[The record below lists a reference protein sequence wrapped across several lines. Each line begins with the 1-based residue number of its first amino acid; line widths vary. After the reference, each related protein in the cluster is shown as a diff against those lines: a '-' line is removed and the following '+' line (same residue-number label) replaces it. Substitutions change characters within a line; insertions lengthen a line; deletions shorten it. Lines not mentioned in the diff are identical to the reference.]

1 MKKLLLSTLLVISFS
16 ANAQFWTEKATGFT
30 APDRG
35 LYSISIVD
43 ANTVWAE
50 AHNYDGQTED
60 TTIKEFTKST
70 DGGNTWTPGTIDLGL
85 DTNELGISSITATS
99 PTTAWVSATTGA
111 TQLGGIW
118 KTLDGGVTW
127 NKQTTAQF
135 SDIDHSYAN
144 FVHFW
149 DANNGIAA
157 GDPENDEFEIYTTND
172 GGTTWTRVPAANIPD
187 LIIIDVDPDPL
198 VTVLESEYGYEN
210 LYEVSGNTIWFGTDL
225 GRLFKSTDKG
235 LTWTA
240 HQSESVDFQ
249 FDNFT
254 FSDTNKGLLTIY
266 GLPIKLYNTLD
277 GGETWNLVT
286 TTGMSNTD
294 IAYIPNTS
302 TVVAGDW
309 KNPKGSSYSLDDGE
323 NWIPID
329 GVPHGTLKF
338 LNSSFGFSGGLNTD
352 ATTGGIFKF
361 TGIPLKAPSFDV
373 KKQISAYPNPTNE
386 ILKLDSETSLIK
398 EASVFDLLGRQVYNS
413 KFNANKVTLD
423 LKSLQTGTYVL
434 KVTSDSGKSET
445 MKIMKN

>member
-1 MKKLLLSTLLVISFS
+1 MKKLLLSILLVISLS

-30 APDRG
+30 TPARG

-43 ANTVWAE
+43 ANVVWGIAFDSSNTPDYTV
-50 AHNYDGQTED
+50 
-60 TTIKEFTKST
+60 KEFTRST
-70 DGGNTWTPGTIDLGL
+70 DGGNTWAAGAIELNVTTPVD
-85 DTNELGISSITATS
+85 LGISSITA
-99 PTTAWVSATTGA
+99 VSATTA
-111 TQLGGIW
+111 WISVYPIFSNTSAGGIW
-118 KTLDGGVTW
+118 KTTDSGTTW
-127 NKQTTAQF
+127 TKQTTALF
-135 SDIDHSYAN
+135 SDLANSYAN

-157 GDPENDEFEIYTTND
+157 GDPENGEFEIYTTTD

-187 LIIIDVDPDPL
+187 PIAGD
-198 VTVLESEYGYEN
+198 EYGWEN
-210 LYEVSGNTIWFGTDL
+210 FYAVSGNTVWFGTDL

-240 HQSESVDFQ
+240 HQSESIDFE

-329 GVPHGTLKF
+329 VVPHGTLKF
-338 LNSSFGFSGGLNTD
+338 LNSSFGFSGGFNTD

-434 KVTSDSGKSET
+434 KITSASGKTET
-445 MKIMKN
+445 MKIIKN

>member
-1 MKKLLLSTLLVISFS
+1 MKKLLLSILLVVSIS

-30 APDRG
+30 TPARG

-43 ANTVWAE
+43 ANVVWAL
-50 AHNYDGQTED
+50 ASDSTID
-60 TTIKEFTKST
+60 PVDLTIKEFTTST
-70 DGGNTWTPGTIDLGL
+70 DGGNTWTPGTMDLGAA
-85 DTNELGISSITATS
+85 TNELGTSSITATS
-99 PTTAWVSATTGA
+99 STTAWVSVYPDTFGTI
-111 TQLGGIW
+111 QVGGIW
-118 KTLDGGVTW
+118 KTVDGGVIWT
-127 NKQTTAQF
+127 KQTTALF
-135 SDIDHSYAN
+135 SSSESYAN

-157 GDPENDEFEIYTTND
+157 GDPENGEFEIYTTTD
-172 GGTTWTRVPAANIPD
+172 GGTTWTRVPGAN
-187 LIIIDVDPDPL
+187 LPDPIAGD
-198 VTVLESEYGYEN
+198 EYGWEN
-210 LYEVSGNTIWFGTDL
+210 FYAVSGNTIWFGTDL

-338 LNSSFGFSGGLNTD
+338 LNSSFGFSGGFNTD